1 MKNDMNIFG
10 LTLSVFVAAASPSLV
25 LADEQGEEAIE
36 DLEKAAQDS
45 AKGATSKAA
54 KELEDAEK
62 HLIKENK
69 TRPYAE
75 PLKQISGDAPKAE
88 ADRKAFRE
96 LKKAEKDAKKKVAGD
111 AADEAKKA
119 LSDVKEKEKAP

>member
-1 MKNDMNIFG
+1 MKNNMSFMG
-10 LTLSVFVAAASPSLV
+10 AVVAVFVSCAAPSMAY
-25 LADEQGEEAIE
+25 ADEQGKEAIE
-36 DLEKAAQDS
+36 DLQKATQDS
-45 AKGATSKAA
+45 AQGATSKAA
-54 KELEDAEK
+54 KELDEAEK

-69 TRPYAE
+69 AHPYAE
-75 PLKQISGDAPKAE
+75 PMKQISGEAPKAE

>member
-1 MKNDMNIFG
+1 MRNDLIMG
-10 LTLSVFVAAASPSLV
+10 ATLAVLVSCAAPPMVMA
-25 LADEQGEEAIE
+25 EEHGQEAVE

-45 AKGATSKAA
+45 AKGSTSKAA
-54 KELEDAEK
+54 KELNEAEK

-69 TRPYAE
+69 AHPYAE
-75 PLKQISGDAPKAE
+75 PMKQISGDAPKAE

-119 LSDVKEKEKAP
+119 LSDIKEKEKAP

>member
-1 MKNDMNIFG
+1 MKNNLSIFG
-10 LTLSVFVAAASPSLV
+10 AALAAFVSCAAPSTVF
-25 LADEQGEEAIE
+25 ADEQGKEAVE

-54 KELEDAEK
+54 KELDEAEK

-69 TRPYAE
+69 AHPYAE
-75 PLKQISGDAPKAE
+75 PMKQISGDAPKAE
-88 ADRKAFRE
+88 ADRKAFRD

>member
-1 MKNDMNIFG
+1 MKNDMSIIG
-10 LTLSVFVAAASPSLV
+10 AALAMLVSCAAPSMVF
-25 LADEQGEEAIE
+25 ADEQGKEAIE
-36 DLEKAAQDS
+36 DLEKAARDS

-54 KELEDAEK
+54 KELDEAEK
-62 HLIKENK
+62 HLIKENEAH
-69 TRPYAE
+69 PYAE
-75 PLKQISGDAPKAE
+75 PMKQISGDAPKAE

>member
-1 MKNDMNIFG
+1 MKDDMNIFG
-10 LTLSVFVAAASPSLV
+10 LTLAVLIASASPSLA
-25 LADEQGEEAIE
+25 LAEEQGEEAIE

-54 KELEDAEK
+54 KELEQAEK

-69 TRPYAE
+69 THPYAE

-96 LKKAEKDAKKKVAGD
+96 LKKAEKEAKKKVAGE

-119 LSDVKEKEKAP
+119 LSDIKEKEKAP